1 MHGSRTGHGCFNR
14 EFKAIGRGNIL
25 SGSYDLRNKVVL
37 VTGASQGLGKQ
48 FAELLCAKGAR
59 VALAARQVAK
69 ITSLKEELEAK
80 GGIAYAV
87 EMDVLDQQSIS
98 DCVEVV
104 EHELGSIDVLVNNAG
119 VAINKFFLDVTEEEY
134 DSVLGTNLK
143 GCFFCAQA
151 VAKKMANRKSG
162 SIINIS
168 SVLGTRPIGT
178 LTTYCASK
186 AGLNQLTATMA
197 LELARSGVRV
207 NAIAPGYIETPMNR
221 DFFKTGPGQALINSV
236 PQRRL
241 GQLEDL
247 DGTILLLASD
257 ASKFITGTVITVDG
271 GFTVR

>member
-1 MHGSRTGHGCFNR
+1 MSDPYNL
-14 EFKAIGRGNIL
+14 E
-25 SGSYDLRNKVVL
+25 SKVVL

-104 EHELGSIDVLVNNAG
+104 EHEMGSIDVLVNNAG

-207 NAIAPGYIETPMNR
+207 NAIAPGYIETPMNS

>member
-1 MHGSRTGHGCFNR
+1 MSDP
-14 EFKAIGRGNIL
+14 
-25 SGSYDLRNKVVL
+25 YDLESKVVL

-98 DCVEVV
+98 DCVEAV

-162 SIINIS
+162 SIINVS
-168 SVLGTRPIGT
+168 SVLGARPIGT

-207 NAIAPGYIETPMNR
+207 NAIAPGYIETPMNS

>member
-1 MHGSRTGHGCFNR
+1 MPDPYNLES
-14 EFKAIGRGNIL
+14 
-25 SGSYDLRNKVVL
+25 KVVL

-59 VALAARQVAK
+59 VALAARQVTK
-69 ITSLKEELEAK
+69 IISLREELEAK

-151 VAKKMANRKSG
+151 VAKKMANRKRG

-207 NAIAPGYIETPMNR
+207 NAIAPGYIETPMNS

>member
-1 MHGSRTGHGCFNR
+1 MSDPYNL
-14 EFKAIGRGNIL
+14 E
-25 SGSYDLRNKVVL
+25 SKVVL

-59 VALAARQVAK
+59 VALAARQVVK

-104 EHELGSIDVLVNNAG
+104 EHEMGSIDVLVNNAG

-207 NAIAPGYIETPMNR
+207 NAIAPGYIETPMNS

>member
-1 MHGSRTGHGCFNR
+1 MSDP
-14 EFKAIGRGNIL
+14 
-25 SGSYDLRNKVVL
+25 YDLESKVVL

-143 GCFFCAQA
+143 GCFF
-151 VAKKMANRKSG
+151 
-162 SIINIS
+162 
-168 SVLGTRPIGT
+168 L
-178 LTTYCASK
+178 
-186 AGLNQLTATMA
+186 
-197 LELARSGVRV
+197 RSGGCKK
-207 NAIAPGYIETPMNR
+207 NGKSETRFN
-221 DFFKTGPGQALINSV
+221 N
-236 PQRRL
+236 
-241 GQLEDL
+241 
-247 DGTILLLASD
+247 
-257 ASKFITGTVITVDG
+257 
-271 GFTVR
+271 

>member
-1 MHGSRTGHGCFNR
+1 MSDPYNL
-14 EFKAIGRGNIL
+14 E
-25 SGSYDLRNKVVL
+25 SKVVL

-59 VALAARQVAK
+59 VAVAARQVAK

-87 EMDVLDQQSIS
+87 EMDVLDKQSIN

-119 VAINKFFLDVTEEEY
+119 IAINKFFLDVTEEEY

-207 NAIAPGYIETPMNR
+207 NAIAPGYIETPMNS

>member
-1 MHGSRTGHGCFNR
+1 MSDP
-14 EFKAIGRGNIL
+14 
-25 SGSYDLRNKVVL
+25 YDLESKVVL

-87 EMDVLDQQSIS
+87 EMDVLDQQSIN

-104 EHELGSIDVLVNNAG
+104 EHELGSIDVLINNAG

>member
-1 MHGSRTGHGCFNR
+1 MSDP
-14 EFKAIGRGNIL
+14 
-25 SGSYDLRNKVVL
+25 YDLESKVVL

-119 VAINKFFLDVTEEEY
+119 VAINQFFLDVTEEEY

-207 NAIAPGYIETPMNR
+207 NAIAPGYIETPMNS

>member
-1 MHGSRTGHGCFNR
+1 MSDP
-14 EFKAIGRGNIL
+14 
-25 SGSYDLRNKVVL
+25 YDLESKVVL

-104 EHELGSIDVLVNNAG
+104 EHEMGSIDVLVNNAG

-207 NAIAPGYIETPMNR
+207 NAIAPGYIETPMNS

>member
-1 MHGSRTGHGCFNR
+1 M
-14 EFKAIGRGNIL
+14 
-25 SGSYDLRNKVVL
+25 
-37 VTGASQGLGKQ
+37 
-48 FAELLCAKGAR
+48 
-59 VALAARQVAK
+59 
-69 ITSLKEELEAK
+69 KEELEAK

-162 SIINIS
+162 SIINVS
-168 SVLGTRPIGT
+168 SVLGARPIGT

-207 NAIAPGYIETPMNR
+207 NAIAPGYIETPMNS

>member
-1 MHGSRTGHGCFNR
+1 MSDP
-14 EFKAIGRGNIL
+14 
-25 SGSYDLRNKVVL
+25 YDLESKVVL
-37 VTGASQGLGKQ
+37 ITGASQGLGKQ

-162 SIINIS
+162 SLINVS
-168 SVLGTRPIGT
+168 SVLGARPIGT

-207 NAIAPGYIETPMNR
+207 NAIAPGYIETPMNS

>member
-1 MHGSRTGHGCFNR
+1 MSDP
-14 EFKAIGRGNIL
+14 
-25 SGSYDLRNKVVL
+25 YDLESKVVL
-37 VTGASQGLGKQ
+37 ITGASQGLGKQ

-207 NAIAPGYIETPMNR
+207 NAIAPGYIETPMNS